1 MVTQETPDKEKF
13 FIVGIG
19 ASAGGV
25 QSLESF
31 FDSLPDHPNGAF
43 VVVQHLSPNHR
54 SMMTEILQRQ
64 TTLPVEEVQDQVL
77 LEPAKVYVLP
87 PRKSLTLE
95 DRRLHLEERSE
106 SPRQPINRCF
116 QSLVE
121 GWGERTIAILLSG
134 TGNDGTEGLQAV
146 SRAGGIALVQS
157 PETAQFTSM
166 PTSAIPSGLVDEI
179 LSPQDLAQTVY
190 ELIRFSENFPES
202 KVSDASL
209 IDPEQLQQIL
219 NILAEREEIDFSHYK
234 VSTLSRR
241 IHHRCALTRNN
252 SIEAYFRLLQESAEE
267 QKLLRQD
274 LLIGATCFF
283 RDREVWDY
291 LKCEAIPQL
300 ITKLQPQQQL
310 RIWVS
315 ACATGEEAYSMA
327 IIVDEVIRQ
336 LQKNIQVKIFAT
348 DLDTNALEVAAQG
361 TYPESI
367 TNNVSPGRLERYFD
381 HHGEHY
387 QVKRSLREMLI
398 IAPHDLTKNA
408 GFSKMNLVSCRNV
421 LIYMQPQ
428 LQHQVLRLL
437 HFALAPQGVLL
448 LGSSE
453 TLSSLAEEF
462 TTLNQRWKIFQ
473 KQRETQLSL
482 LPLTRQTLVTPLK
495 TSVRTKTRQQ
505 QLDRL
510 LGKVFQLCLPERQMT
525 CLLVNAE
532 NQLIRVFY
540 NAAHLLDYPIGY
552 ANLDVTE
559 IVHPALKLPLT
570 TALHRTRR
578 DKQSVLYTGIKIE
591 RNGEELSIT
600 MRVGSD
606 DNGSQGTAHQVIVV
620 MEVEAPQVPSNTAL
634 RFDLDVEAA
643 QQITELEYELQQ
655 TRENLQVAIEELET
669 SNEEQQATNEELLA
683 SNEELQ
689 STNEELQSVNEE
701 LYTVNAEYQLKIQE
715 LTRLNNDIDNLL
727 RSTEIGV
734 VFLDVDLNI
743 RKFTPAATRTINIK
757 PTDIGRP
764 LSDLTNSLDCEDL
777 VEILQQ
783 VNQTQEPEEQEV
795 KITQSDEYMLMRVH
809 PYIQD
814 GIESDGI
821 VITFVN
827 ISELKQVQIDL
838 QQANEILEHL
848 YNTSPVGL
856 CLQDS
861 QLKFLRV
868 NQTLAQMH
876 GVSIEQHLGK
886 TFREIVPDLASSI
899 EPSLQQVIQTGQPIY
914 DVELHGYTPASPDTR
929 RYWMANY
936 YPVDFLRD
944 GRGVGSVIVEITG
957 RVEAELALRQSEA
970 KLLEAQRLA
979 KLGSWELE
987 LYDGLTLET
996 AQPQWSEELFR
1007 IYGLEL
1013 QQAIPSFAQLLQ
1025 YHPPEDQA
1033 VLRQALNALMKYS
1046 IPFSLDIKYIDPD
1059 QDLHYL
1065 NMVAQ
1070 AIQSSETQITR
1081 LYGTVMDI
1089 TERKQIETQL
1099 IRQNEALEE
1108 AIAVAQAADSAN
1120 LAKTEF
1126 LTNMSHE
1133 IRTPMNSIL
1142 VASELLQRTELEFQ
1156 QQQLLQTLRSN
1167 GEHLLKIINDI
1178 LDLSKLEAR
1187 KLQLEHRPF
1196 RLLDVLQS
1204 LSDSFGTQIE
1214 NKGLYLHFETADDI
1228 PEELVGDDFRLRQIL
1243 NNLISNAFKFTSTGG
1258 IKVSVRPQPDT
1269 NISNSAVMIHFS
1281 VEDTGIGIDPIYQD
1295 DLFSPFTQADSSTT
1309 REFGGTGLGLTICR
1323 RIIQLMG
1330 GHIGFESTPGQ
1341 GSIFWFNLPLDSPNV
1356 SSVSEAPQAVQ
1367 TLSMTA
1373 SAQQN
1378 IENIARPKILVV
1390 EDYEDNRTLF
1400 VMLLSSLG
1408 YLADGVANGAECL
1421 EQIATQDYDIVL
1433 MDCQMPLLN
1442 GYDTTKQLR
1451 QREGNAKHTTI
1462 IGLTANA
1469 MQGDRQKCLDA
1480 GMDDYLSKPVSM
1492 ETLAAVI
1499 EQWTR

>member
-1 MVTQETPDKEKF
+1 MVTQGTPDKEKF

-25 QSLESF
+25 QALESF
-31 FDSLPDHPNGAF
+31 FDSLPDNPNGAF

-87 PRKSLTLE
+87 PRKSLILE
-95 DRRLHLEERSE
+95 DRRLHLEDSSE
-106 SPRQPINRCF
+106 SPRNPINRFF
-116 QSLVE
+116 QSLVD

-252 SIEAYFRLLQESAEE
+252 SIETYYRLLEDSEEE

-291 LKCEAIPQL
+291 LKREVIPQL
-300 ITKLQPQQQL
+300 IAKLQPQQQL

-348 DLDTNALEVAAQG
+348 DLDTNALEIAAQG

-367 TNNVSPGRLERYFD
+367 TNDVSPQRLERYFD
-381 HHGEHY
+381 YQGDGY

-437 HFALAPQGVLL
+437 HFALAPKGVLL

-453 TLSSLAEEF
+453 TLGNLAEEF
-462 TTLNQRWKIFQ
+462 ATLNQRWKIFQ
-473 KQRETQLSL
+473 KHRETQLSL
-482 LPLTRQTLVTPLK
+482 LPLTRQAIMTPLK
-495 TSVRTKTRQQ
+495 TSVQTKARQQ

-510 LGKVFQLCLPERQMT
+510 LGNVFQLCLPERKIT

-540 NAAHLLDYPIGY
+540 NAAHLLEYPIGE

-559 IVHPALKLPLT
+559 IVHSALKLPLT

-578 DKQSVLYTGIKIE
+578 DNQSVLYTGIKIQQD
-591 RNGEELSIT
+591 EEVLSIT
-600 MRVGSD
+600 MRVGTD
-606 DNGSQGTAHQVIVV
+606 DNGSRSTEHQVIVV
-620 MEVEAPQVPSNTAL
+620 MEIEAPQVPSNTAL
-634 RFDLDVEAA
+634 RFDLDEEAA

-701 LYTVNAEYQLKIQE
+701 LYTVNAEYQSKIQE

-727 RSTEIGV
+727 RSIEIGV

-764 LSDLTNSLDCEDL
+764 LSDLTNSLDCANL

-783 VNQTQEPEEQEV
+783 VNQTQEPEEHEV
-795 KITQSDEYMLMRVH
+795 KITQSDKYMLMRVH

-827 ISELKQVQIDL
+827 ISELKQAQIDL
-838 QQANEILEHL
+838 QQANEILENL

-856 CLQDS
+856 CLQNS
-861 QLKFLRV
+861 HLKFLRV
-868 NQTLAQMH
+868 NQALAEITGSSVQ
-876 GVSIEQHLGK
+876 QHLGH
-886 TFREIVPDLASSI
+886 TLQDIAPELA
-899 EPSLQQVIQTGQPIY
+899 EQVDPLLQRVIQTGQPIY
-914 DVELHGYTPASPDTR
+914 NVEIRGWTSANADTQ
-929 RYWMANY
+929 RYWTANY

-944 GRGVGSVIVEITG
+944 GRGVGAVVIEITG
-957 RVEAELALRQSEA
+957 RVQAELALRQSEA

-987 LYDGLTLET
+987 LQKDLDLET
-996 AQPQWSEELFR
+996 AQPEWSEELFR
-1007 IYGLEL
+1007 IYGLEPI
-1013 QQAIPSFAQLLQ
+1013 QPSPSFAQLLQ

-1033 VLRQALNALMKYS
+1033 VLRQALNGLMQYG
-1046 IPFSLDIKYIDPD
+1046 IPFSLDIKYIDAS
-1059 QDLHYL
+1059 QNLHYL

-1070 AIQSSETQITR
+1070 AIQSPETQMTR

-1089 TERKQIETQL
+1089 TERKQIETEL
-1099 IRQNEALEE
+1099 IRQNESLEE

-1120 LAKTEF
+1120 QAKTEF

-1142 VASELLQRTELEFQ
+1142 VASELLQRTQLEYQ
-1156 QQQLLQTLRSN
+1156 QQQLLQTLKSN
-1167 GEHLLKIINDI
+1167 GEHLLSIINDI

-1187 KLQLEHRPF
+1187 KLRLEHCPF
-1196 RLLDVLQS
+1196 CLSHVLQS
-1204 LSDSFGTQIE
+1204 LSDSFSSQIQK
-1214 NKGLYLHFETADDI
+1214 KGLYLQFETAADV

-1243 NNLISNAFKFTSTGG
+1243 NNLISNALKFTSTGG
-1258 IKVSVRPQPDT
+1258 IKVTVIHQADA
-1269 NISNSAVMIHFS
+1269 NLGNSGIMLHFS
-1281 VEDTGIGIDPIYQD
+1281 VEDTGIGIDPIHQD
-1295 DLFSPFTQADSSTT
+1295 HLFSPFTQADSSIT

-1323 RIIQLMG
+1323 RIVKLMQG
-1330 GHIGFESTPGQ
+1330 NIGFESTPGQ
-1341 GSIFWFNLPLDSPNV
+1341 GSTFWFNIPFEDGNV
-1356 SSVSEAPQAVQ
+1356 SSVSEVPQASQ
-1367 TLSMTA
+1367 TLSMTTSSPQDTA
-1373 SAQQN
+1373 M
-1378 IENIARPKILVV
+1378 PKILVV

-1408 YLADGVANGAECL
+1408 YLADAVANGAECL
-1421 EQIATQDYDIVL
+1421 EQMATQDYDLVL
-1433 MDCQMPLLN
+1433 MDCQMPVLN
-1442 GYDTTKQLR
+1442 GYDTTQQLR
-1451 QREGNAKHTTI
+1451 QREGKQKHTI
-1462 IGLTANA
+1462 IVGLTAHA
-1469 MQGDRQKCLDA
+1469 MEGDRQKCLDA
-1480 GMDDYLSKPVSM
+1480 GMDDYLSKPISM
-1492 ETLAAVI
+1492 ETLAEVI
-1499 EQWTR
+1499 EHWTQ